1 VRERERERERK
12 KERGRE
18 RVCERE
24 FCGERASCVRARE
37 RESVC
42 ERESFVVREHRVS
55 EGVSECVLFV

>member
-1 VRERERERERK
+1 M
-12 KERGRE
+12 
-18 RVCERE
+18 CERE